1 MHYWGGCLH
10 FPDAGAGPAGCLD
23 PCAQLMHHK
32 MLHPSLG
39 FARGTCLD
47 DKQSMATFMQ
57 PSLWVSIL
65 SSKPKGGALHGF
77 CCWGTRQL
85 AMPLREY

>member
-1 MHYWGGCLH
+1 
-10 FPDAGAGPAGCLD
+10 
-23 PCAQLMHHK
+23 
-32 MLHPSLG
+32 
-39 FARGTCLD
+39 
-47 DKQSMATFMQ
+47 MATFMQ